1 MRNDRPRRDANANI
15 ISMPVAPRH
24 MTISEVEEVADAS
37 FTHTPIR
44 ENMKLAKSIH
54 KDCMPEFP
62 AQSDSAVY
70 VTEQS

>member
-1 MRNDRPRRDANANI
+1 MRSGRPRKCAKANI
-15 ISMPVAPRH
+15 ITMPVVPRH

-54 KDCMPEFP
+54 IDCMPEFP
-62 AQSDSAVY
+62 AQSDSAV
-70 VTEQS
+70 